1 MQTNDLEEFRNRLI
15 QEVRVRAEAEKDF
28 ERTAFTGHCVKM
40 LQEAEVLGDV
50 EPAFYEGRGARG
62 RALAV
67 DGYCIDEVDDSVALL
82 LADFEPTG
90 TPRSLTMTQVQQLLG
105 RVQAFLEEALG
116 LNLRDRVEESAPIQ
130 DLLNHLQS
138 QRSDISRFRIFL
150 LSDGFLSTRVSA
162 IPETAVRGVP
172 VESHVWD
179 LSRFHRVISSATGR
193 DDLEVDFTQY
203 TPSGIPCIQAAAG
216 SGRYPAYL
224 CVVPGGVLARIYE
237 AYGSR
242 LLEGNVRAFLSVRG
256 KVNKGIRRTILQEPD
271 MFFAYNNGIAATAT
285 DLRVEKT
292 AEGLHLLEARDFQ
305 IVNGGQTT
313 ASLTNAL
320 KREKADLNQVFVQMK
335 LSRIPPEESGEVI
348 PEISR
353 YANSQNKVS
362 DADFF
367 SNHPFHRRMEDISRR
382 LLAPP
387 VAGSQIETHWFY
399 ERARGQ
405 YENEAAG
412 RTPAEKRRF
421 ELAFPKRQVI
431 TKTDL
436 AKYEFSWRMLPHKVS
451 FGAQKNFM
459 FFAEEITK
467 EWERNPDA
475 FNEEFYREI
484 VAKKIL
490 FDRTAVLVSAQPW
503 YQGGYRANIVTHG
516 IARLA
521 RLVRDCRKDGEFDL
535 RTIWQQQAVPEAVE
549 SQLMEIARQVFEVL
563 THPDAG
569 IQNVTEWSKKEACWT
584 RVADTT
590 PPVLKA
596 FLDLI
601 TDRSEVKQRKKAAAR
616 TQRVDDGISA
626 QAEVVKRPA
635 SYWKRLLDWGLAHRV
650 VAADE
655 AAGLK
660 IAAQLPNKI
669 PNEVYCRK
677 ILQALARA
685 EEEGFES
692 A

>member
-1 MQTNDLEEFRNRLI
+1 
-15 QEVRVRAEAEKDF
+15 
-28 ERTAFTGHCVKM
+28 
-40 LQEAEVLGDV
+40 
-50 EPAFYEGRGARG
+50 
-62 RALAV
+62 
-67 DGYCIDEVDDSVALL
+67 
-82 LADFEPTG
+82 
-90 TPRSLTMTQVQQLLG
+90 
-105 RVQAFLEEALG
+105 
-116 LNLRDRVEESAPIQ
+116 
-130 DLLNHLQS
+130 
-138 QRSDISRFRIFL
+138 
-150 LSDGFLSTRVSA
+150 
-162 IPETAVRGVP
+162 
-172 VESHVWD
+172 
-179 LSRFHRVISSATGR
+179 
-193 DDLEVDFTQY
+193 
-203 TPSGIPCIQAAAG
+203 
-216 SGRYPAYL
+216 
-224 CVVPGGVLARIYE
+224 
-237 AYGSR
+237 
-242 LLEGNVRAFLSVRG
+242 
-256 KVNKGIRRTILQEPD
+256 

-285 DLRVEKT
+285 DLRVDRT
-292 AEGLHLLEARDFQ
+292 AEGLRLIEARDFQ

-320 KREKADLNQVFVQMK
+320 KKEKADLNQVFVQMK

-353 YANSQNKVS
+353 YANSQNKVN

-387 VAGSQIETHWFY
+387 VAGAQIETHWFY

-412 RTPAEKRRF
+412 RTPAEKKRF

-436 AKYEFSWRMLPHKVS
+436 AKFEFSWRMLPHKVS

-467 EWERNPDA
+467 EWDKNPDA

-503 YQGGYRANIVTHG
+503 YQGGYRANIVTHS
-516 IARLA
+516 IARH
-521 RLVRDCRKDGEFDL
+521 CRKDGEFDL
-535 RTIWQQQAVPEAVE
+535 RTIWQRQAVPEAVE
-549 SQLMEIARQVFEVL
+549 SQLMEIAKRVFEVL
-563 THPDAG
+563 IHPDAG

-584 RVADTT
+584 RVAATT

-626 QAEVVKRPA
+626 QAEVVGKPA
-635 SYWKRLLDWGLAHRV
+635 TFWKRLLDWGSAHRV
-650 VAADE
+650 LTADQID
-655 AAGLK
+655 GLRIATK
-660 IAAQLPNKI
+660 IPLKI
-669 PNEVYCRK
+669 PNEVHSKK